1 MEIIQNVV
9 DWYMANLNYFTVA
22 LLMTIESSFIPFPS
36 EVVVPFAAYKAAQ
49 GELNIFGVVL
59 ASTIGALLG
68 ALVNYYLAKY
78 LGRPLVY
85 KFVGSSV
92 GKMLLLSK
100 EKVENAERYFVKHGK
115 SSTFI
120 GRLVP
125 AVRQLIS
132 IPAGLANM
140 NMKDF
145 IIYTTAGAG
154 IWNIILAVIGYY
166 IYDFRD
172 QIFPYLDEFLIALG
186 AVFVIYLVV
195 KGIMRKRRE
204 KRQKTEDGS
213 KEFPL

>member
-9 DWYMANLNYFTVA
+9 DWYMANLNYFTVF

-49 GELNIFGVVL
+49 GELNIFLVVL
-59 ASTIGALLG
+59 ASTIGAMSG
-68 ALVNYYLAKY
+68 AFINYYLAKY

-85 KFVGSSV
+85 KFAGSTL
-92 GKMLLLSK
+92 GKMLLLSE

-115 SSTFI
+115 SSTFV

-145 IIYTTAGAG
+145 IIYTVAGAG

-172 QIFPYLDEFLIALG
+172 QIFPYVDDILYALG
-186 AVFVIYLVV
+186 AGFVIYLVV
-195 KGIMRKRRE
+195 KGVMRRR
-204 KRQKTEDGS
+204 KNKI
-213 KEFPL
+213 

>member
-9 DWYMANLNYFTVA
+9 DWYMANLNYFTVF

-49 GELNIFGVVL
+49 GELNIFLVVL
-59 ASTIGALLG
+59 ASTIGALAG
-68 ALVNYYLAKY
+68 ALANYYLAKY

-85 KFVGSSV
+85 KFAGSTV

-100 EKVENAERYFVKHGK
+100 EKVENAERYFVKHGR

-145 IIYTTAGAG
+145 IIYTVAGAG

-172 QIFPYLDEFLIALG
+172 KIFPYLDDILYALG
-186 AVFVIYLVV
+186 AGFVIFLVV
-195 KGIMRKRRE
+195 KGVMAKRK
-204 KRQKTEDGS
+204 KK
-213 KEFPL
+213 

>member
-22 LLMTIESSFIPFPS
+22 LLMMIESSFIPFPS
-36 EVVVPFAAYKAAQ
+36 EVVIPFAAYKAAQ
-49 GELNIFGVVL
+49 GDLNIFLVVL
-59 ASTIGALLG
+59 SGTIGALAG
-68 ALVNYYLAKY
+68 AFINYYLAKY

-85 KFVGSSV
+85 KFAGSSV
-92 GKMLLLSK
+92 GKMLLISK

-140 NMKDF
+140 NLRDF
-145 IIYTTAGAG
+145 AIYTGAGAG

-172 QIFPYLDEFLIALG
+172 QIFPYLDDFLYVLG
-186 AVFVIYLVV
+186 AGFVIYLVV
-195 KGIMRKRRE
+195 KGIMRKRN
-204 KRQKTEDGS
+204 KK
-213 KEFPL
+213 

>member
-1 MEIIQNVV
+1 MMEIIQNVV
-9 DWYMANLNYFTVA
+9 DWYMANLNYFTVF

-49 GELNIFGVVL
+49 GELNIFLVVL
-59 ASTIGALLG
+59 ASTIGALAG
-68 ALVNYYLAKY
+68 ALANYYLAKY
-78 LGRPLVY
+78 LGRPLLY
-85 KFVGSSV
+85 KFAGSTV

-100 EKVENAERYFVKHGK
+100 EKVENAERYFVKHGR

-145 IIYTTAGAG
+145 IIYTVAGAG

-172 QIFPYLDEFLIALG
+172 KIFPYLDDILYALG
-186 AVFVIYLVV
+186 AGFVIFLVV
-195 KGIMRKRRE
+195 KGVMAKRK
-204 KRQKTEDGS
+204 KK
-213 KEFPL
+213 